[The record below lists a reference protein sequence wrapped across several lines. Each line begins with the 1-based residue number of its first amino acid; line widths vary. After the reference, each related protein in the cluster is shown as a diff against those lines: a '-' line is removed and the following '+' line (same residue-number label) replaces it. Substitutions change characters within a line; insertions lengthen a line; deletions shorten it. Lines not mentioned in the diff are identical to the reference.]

1 MASRSLGTLTL
12 DLIARTGGF
21 VQGMDKAGRE
31 SAKWRKQVEKDAKA
45 IGKGIGVALGTAS
58 AAATAL
64 VVTTVAAANEIGR
77 LAQVSN
83 VSAET
88 FQRNA
93 AAAKLMGVEQDKLA
107 DIYKDTNDKLGDFMQ
122 TGAGPLADFFEQ
134 IAPQVGVTAEQFRHL
149 SGPDALQL
157 YVASLEKANVSQN
170 DMTFYMEAIASDAT
184 LLLPLLRDNGA
195 GFKLLGDEAQ
205 RAGAVL
211 SEDTLSAAEQLNAA
225 MFVMDQTTAGL
236 KNQIAAEL
244 LPTIAGLAVG
254 FSDITVS
261 GTVAE
266 DTGRVLSGTIKG
278 LAATAVGAFAAI
290 LLLGKGIAGLAL
302 ISETAT
308 QGEWYEKVIPPLLA
322 RRIYKN
328 WGDTK
333 AVLGVVGD
341 DLESTAQEYAAL
353 LDSIW
358 SAGSED
364 GGTGTS
370 AEERIKRITEFLE
383 SARAAA
389 GQAGGNFRALGKDFD
404 AASKQAEKSAENVRS
419 QITALERAAASWGMS
434 ADEVKLYTLEQE
446 GATEAQIT
454 YAMSL
459 MATVDNLELSKKA
472 HEDYANLLKDL
483 RTDEEVLTDQMRERL
498 QVLDAMSGLTDAE
511 RTTTAARVAGAA
523 TAEAPDFAGVD
534 AQVGGAFGELAKVD
548 EAEEKLQEWYAQ
560 QLEML
565 ETFRSERADLN
576 AAWDAEELALKQE
589 HEDALAE
596 IERARQ
602 VARMAAGEEFF
613 GNMADAAKVFLG
625 ENSKLYK
632 AAFLVEKS
640 YAVAK
645 ALINA
650 PKSYSD
656 AYAAVVGIPI
666 VGPALAPAAGVA
678 AAAAQVAQAAAIGNI
693 GMAHDG
699 WDKIPKT
706 GSYYLEKGERVTT
719 AETSAKLDATLD
731 RIGQQDQPGP
741 GNVTVHNY
749 GNDRVRTERDA
760 SGDLRVIIEAVEKDF
775 ATKVA
780 TGKGLYSKAQE
791 RAYGLKRAIR

>member
-64 VVTTVAAANEIGR
+64 VATTVAAANEISR

-290 LLLGKGIAGLAL
+290 QLLGKGIAGLAL
-302 ISETAT
+302 ISDTAT
-308 QGEWYEKVIPPLLA
+308 QGEWYEKIVPPLLF

-328 WGDTK
+328 WGETK
-333 AVLGVVGD
+333 AALDVVME
-341 DLESTAQEYAAL
+341 DLDVTAQEYGGL
-353 LDSIW
+353 VDSILK
-358 SAGSED
+358 AGSED

-370 AEERIKRITEFLE
+370 AEERIKRIKEFLD

-389 GQAGGNFRALGKDFD
+389 GQAGGNFRALGEDFD
-404 AASKQAEKSAENVRS
+404 AASKEAERSAENVRS
-419 QITALERAAASWGMS
+419 QIAALERAEITWGMS
-434 ADEVKLYTLEQE
+434 ADKVKIYDLQLQGATDTQIEYARSLLDTVATLEQQQV
-446 GATEAQIT
+446 AAQ
-454 YAMSL
+454 
-459 MATVDNLELSKKA
+459 ELA
-472 HEDYANLLKDL
+472 
-483 RTDEEVLTDQMRERL
+483 DEQKRINDEVLNI
-498 QVLDAMSGLTDAE
+498 V
-511 RTTTAARVAGAA
+511 
-523 TAEAPDFAGVD
+523 
-534 AQVGGAFGELAKVD
+534 
-548 EAEEKLQEWYAQ
+548 
-560 QLEML
+560 
-565 ETFRSERADLN
+565 
-576 AAWDAEELALKQE
+576 
-589 HEDALAE
+589 DALATEEELIQSSYDRRRE
-596 IERARQ
+596 IILKNTEVTGHAQTELLRRLEEDRAEQLLEINGSYWERWLAS
-602 VARMAAGEEFF
+602 A
-613 GNMADAAKVFLG
+613 
-625 ENSKLYK
+625 ENSLTSFDDLTASVVESFSGQMGNAFEAMVFDAETLDEAFAGIADSMLRSIVNALGQMGAQWLAYQAVQLLVGKTTQAS
-632 AAFLVEKS
+632 AATMLAGNAQAAS
-640 YAVAK
+640 LLAG
-645 ALINA
+645 INA
-650 PKSYSD
+650 FSST
-656 AYAAVVGIPI
+656 AAIPI
-666 VGPALAPAAGVA
+666 IGPPAAPAAMAAALAATQPLATAVA
-678 AAAAQVAQAAAIGNI
+678 AAGLT

-731 RIGQQDQPGP
+731 RIGQQGQPGP